1 MEQRL
6 RERVIQYDG
15 AHSRCITD
23 FVSTTSMTSERI
35 TTCLD
40 LIKQRVDI
48 DDAAT
53 TLQTMIDQ
61 LQQISYGRDWLRR
74 VLIAGNNENITIIVP
89 VKGGD
94 Q

>member
-40 LIKQRVDI
+40 LIKQRVDRVDI
-48 DDAAT
+48 DDVAT
-53 TLQTMIDQ
+53 TLQTMVDQ
-61 LQQISYGRDWLRR
+61 FQQLATDATGSG
-74 VLIAGNNENITIIVP
+74 AS
-89 VKGGD
+89 
-94 Q
+94 

>member
-6 RERVIQYDG
+6 RGRTIQYDG

-23 FVSTTSMTSERI
+23 FARTTPMTSAQI
-35 TTCLD
+35 TTRLN

-53 TLQTMIDQ
+53 TLQTMVDQ
-61 LQQISYGRDWLRR
+61 LQQLATDATGSG
-74 VLIAGNNENITIIVP
+74 AS
-89 VKGGD
+89 
-94 Q
+94 